1 MTLHLRQP
9 FTNCIFIVLWLYA
22 WNCLDI
28 VENKCI
34 QSHISSARQI
44 PGETPEVN
52 GLIQEMKSIVSS

>member
-1 MTLHLRQP
+1 M
-9 FTNCIFIVLWLYA
+9 VLWLYA

-44 PGETPEVN
+44 PGETPEAN

>member
-9 FTNCIFIVLWLYA
+9 VTKYIFIVLWLYA

-44 PGETPEVN
+44 PGETPEAN